1 MNGRYKVKV
10 IGNQFKRKVYGIF
23 DNKKGDFIRDK
34 YGIALSFTE
43 KEFAEL
49 VAKNINTDDGITIK
63 VDGDRMSVSDVFVL
77 ISMVYGYFDG
87 DRFAIIGGRE

>member
-1 MNGRYKVKV
+1 M
-10 IGNQFKRKVYGIF
+10 
-23 DNKKGDFIRDK
+23 
-34 YGIALSFTE
+34 
-43 KEFAEL
+43 
-49 VAKNINTDDGITIK
+49 AKNINTDDGITIK